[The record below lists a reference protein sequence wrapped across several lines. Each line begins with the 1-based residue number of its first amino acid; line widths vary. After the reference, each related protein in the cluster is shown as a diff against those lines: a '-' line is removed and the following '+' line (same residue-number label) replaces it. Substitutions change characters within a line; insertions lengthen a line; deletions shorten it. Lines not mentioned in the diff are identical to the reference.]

1 MIREVEAKHTI
12 KYEEYWVLRG
22 IHEEYDKKTVV
33 AEEKYMTFPTEQYI
47 VDFLL
52 RGKGT
57 FEFVSVEHNYR
68 LV

>member
-22 IHEEYDKKTVV
+22 IHEEYGKKTVV
-33 AEEKYMTFPTEQYI
+33 AEEEYKTVPNEQDI
-47 VDFLL
+47 VKFLL